1 MASFPITSP
10 IAINH
15 SENRTSS
22 LTSSPRSSVPRPELS
37 RINTPNLILTITS
50 LSEQQRQS
58 STILNSYHSST
69 SSDLLAAPTTEARGC
84 TAVAPPLVRIRSWNS
99 SS

>member
-1 MASFPITSP
+1 MASFPISSP

-37 RINTPNLILTITS
+37 RINTPNLISTITS
-50 LSEQQRQS
+50 LSEQQRSTEFRPSRRTNARSTWLRRRS
-58 STILNSYHSST
+58 S
-69 SSDLLAAPTTEARGC
+69 AAR
-84 TAVAPPLVRIRSWNS
+84 RIRSWNS